1 MTGQENKPDTNP
13 ALSGRLESESPSAD
27 IKKVIVAV
35 HGIGDQT
42 SYATIQSALF
52 QFCQFFGAPP
62 AVPLGQFHTNAKV
75 PLTLVV
81 PPFPDAFKSLA
92 FAEVY
97 WANIPRE
104 NAKTYSLEQA
114 QKWAMTIVQ
123 RVRQRGHEATTQQ
136 HGMGK
141 SAGETAGKDQLEK
154 NGGAHP
160 ALSEEDYPIL
170 EQVLTEMLQT
180 VGVLDRLC
188 YLADKAGVFTFDLNK
203 VLVDYL
209 DDVQVVTEFQT
220 LRTEILKAFDDSMQ
234 EVYTS
239 NKDADIYI
247 VAHSEGTVVSFLGLL
262 DAMCSAET
270 PDWIRKVRG
279 FMTIGSPIDK
289 HLILWPE
296 LFGNYRAP
304 KFEPRKPIEWRNY
317 YDKGDPIGFNL
328 DTIRKWLRGEW
339 GDFTHK
345 WSAFHFEDD
354 CDFGFTRYPFP
365 GKAHNDYWT
374 DDAVFG
380 HFIRT
385 VLNEKPAPPPAKKKV
400 DYTKPPGD
408 KRLKKYAS
416 YVLPYVGAFALLF
429 VAVFVLYK
437 AIDGY
442 TDPDPDK
449 GLSRQPTLGVFRIV
463 ISYTFLLAGL
473 TVAARIPRLKR
484 SLNWRLLGLSIFVV
498 FALGFLWAR
507 GLGFLWVISIA
518 VAVVTL
524 TSLLYALRKG
534 SPSPGTKTL
543 LVIGAIGA
551 LIVVVWRMV
560 KGGGEDHGALWPVG
574 FAGIAFFY
582 LWWLVILIFDLT
594 FIWHRYIHTSDV
606 MKYLHDIAEKQPRF
620 SK

>member
-1 MTGQENKPDTNP
+1 MKDEEKTNMQP
-13 ALSGRLESESPSAD
+13 TNTQAGVQSKL
-27 IKKVIVAV
+27 KVIVAV
-35 HGIGDQT
+35 HGIGEQT
-42 SYATIQSALF
+42 NYATIQSALF
-52 QFCQFFGAPP
+52 QFCQFFGAPH

-75 PLTLVV
+75 PLALVV

-104 NAKTYSLEQA
+104 NAKTYSLEEA
-114 QKWAMTIVQ
+114 QKWATTIVQ
-123 RVRQRGHEATTQQ
+123 RVRQRGHQAILQDRMT
-136 HGMGK
+136 K
-141 SAGETAGKDQLEK
+141 NAADTADKDQLNK
-154 NGGAHP
+154 RNGSHLS
-160 ALSEEDYPIL
+160 LSEEDYPIL

-220 LRTEILKAFDDSMQ
+220 LRTEIFKAFDDSMQ
-234 EVYTS
+234 QVHTAQ
-239 NKDADIYI
+239 KDADIYI
-247 VAHSEGTVVSFLGLL
+247 IAHSEGTVVSFLGLL
-262 DAMCSAET
+262 DAMCSADT

-296 LFGNYRAP
+296 LFNDYRKP
-304 KFEPRKPIEWRNY
+304 KFEPEKQIEWRNY

-328 DTIRKWLRGEW
+328 NTIRKWLRGEW

-385 VLNEKPAPPPAKKKV
+385 VLDEKPAPPPPKKKV

-416 YVLPYVGAFALLF
+416 YVLPYVGAFVLLF

-442 TDPDPDK
+442 THPDPDK
-449 GLSRQPTLGVFRIV
+449 TLPEETTWDIFRIV
-463 ISYTFLLAGL
+463 ISYTLLLAGL

-484 SLNWRLLGLSIFVV
+484 SLMWRLLGLSIFV
-498 FALGFLWAR
+498 FSAFGFLLFR
-507 GLGFLWVISIA
+507 GFGHTWVISIA
-518 VAVVTL
+518 VVVVIL
-524 TSLLYALRKG
+524 TSLLYSLRKG

-543 LVIGAIGA
+543 LLIGGIGA
-551 LIVVVWRMV
+551 LIVVLSTIGPV
-560 KGGGEDHGALWPVG
+560 GDHGPLWPV
-574 FAGIAFFY
+574 AIAAVFFFY

-594 FIWHRYIHTSDV
+594 FIWHRYIRTSDV
-606 MKYLHDIAEKQPRF
+606 MKILHDIAPKQTRL
-620 SK
+620 SKPGE